1 MFVLIVLGASMWK
14 GYFCALHSIRYKR
27 FSYCVLATHLVLWV
41 CVCVC
46 VYVLQTNVEN
56 DDEEFELSQSAP
68 APKFEEKY
76 EYKSFF

>member
-1 MFVLIVLGASMWK
+1 MHYIALDTNALVIVCWLPTW
-14 GYFCALHSIRYKR
+14 YYE
-27 FSYCVLATHLVLWV
+27 
-41 CVCVC
+41 CVC